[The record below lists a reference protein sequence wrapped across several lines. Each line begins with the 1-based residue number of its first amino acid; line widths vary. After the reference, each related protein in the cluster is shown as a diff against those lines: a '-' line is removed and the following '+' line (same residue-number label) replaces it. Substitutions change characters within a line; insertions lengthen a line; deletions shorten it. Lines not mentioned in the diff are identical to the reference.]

1 MCRIAN
7 MSNVIDDWSAGGAVQ
22 RAHGPVQEGP
32 ARPGGGRGE
41 SRRGRSS
48 GQQDESEEL
57 RKRDE
62 GTEQLLIYIYSK

>member
-1 MCRIAN
+1 M
-7 MSNVIDDWSAGGAVQ
+7 Q

-62 GTEQLLIYIYSK
+62 GTEQLLIYIYSKL